1 MAHGRVP
8 LLPSAM
14 TSAGSA
20 VATSAPAIDAFW
32 PSMPMESVRDG
43 CRVDLRAR
51 ACCDMRRHWLWEAH
65 PRDVGG
71 QPPAIGSHY
80 VSAVKRSSICLS
92 PPMVQIWPC
101 LVCIGLKIVR
111 IWSRLATVGGV
122 YWTARWWFCITWVM
136 AGTDARFRP
145 LRTYMTFV
153 EQ

>member
-80 VSAVKRSSICLS
+80 VSAYRKTGGDPQWSQSNNGLCNAQPAIVFSQLKLL
-92 PPMVQIWPC
+92 
-101 LVCIGLKIVR
+101 LVPIV
-111 IWSRLATVGGV
+111 I
-122 YWTARWWFCITWVM
+122 I
-136 AGTDARFRP
+136 P
-145 LRTYMTFV
+145 
-153 EQ
+153 